1 MILFFAIVLTTEI
14 PSRGSREA
22 EETAQVAGTGDN
34 HQGKVG
40 DVEAGMQN
48 RVWGPASNSFTGIF
62 RWSLAGSIPLDKV
75 HAYSGWKTI
84 SESSDLKA
92 AM

>member
-34 HQGKVG
+34 HQGKLG
-40 DVEAGMQN
+40 DVEAGMQS
-48 RVWGPASNSFTGIF
+48 RV
-62 RWSLAGSIPLDKV
+62 
-75 HAYSGWKTI
+75 
-84 SESSDLKA
+84 
-92 AM
+92 

>member
-48 RVWGPASNSFTGIF
+48 RV
-62 RWSLAGSIPLDKV
+62 
-75 HAYSGWKTI
+75 
-84 SESSDLKA
+84 
-92 AM
+92 